1 MKIRTKIYAFIV
13 FLAAYMLIPFNVR
26 AAEITAVD
34 FDGNVIGQV
43 ISTGMV
49 INADGQNIGTITAD
63 SLILNAQGEVVGGV
77 VPQGIAIGNDN
88 RFLGKIFNDGIVR
101 SISGKELGRALPS
114 GLVIDDTS
122 AVIGSVLYPGIVY
135 SADGTTVGRVNGA
148 GVYTNLEGQEIG
160 FVSANGYAYKRSGDD
175 YVLDG
180 RLMSSKM
187 IVSLTGQF
195 IGSVAPTG
203 NVIDFEGKVIGNIHA
218 NGYAYNQNGNIIGG
232 IVQTGYAFNLVGNY
246 IGLVTFN
253 GEVVNGERVIGH
265 YRPDGNIVDDNN
277 EIIGYAVSISATASD
292 RTGRYIGRIYP
303 DGTISNGSGA
313 IGRIGAKKYV
323 YNQENQKIGEII
335 ETGPV
340 FDTQAL
346 LIGQALKNGSVISL
360 RGSIIGTM
368 RGKYAYDTNGML
380 VGGIT
385 KDLLAYD
392 TNNNALGI
400 ANIDTGVKSG
410 AEVQKISPFGYVF
423 NPDGKVVGGSFAM
436 SPAYSMEGLLYSY
449 IAPSGKLYRGVSDV
463 KLTQTGILTGKDG
476 YIGSVINSLYDLSFT
491 GYPLGIPTESNIL
504 INDKGEISYK
514 IIPGHY
520 VVSSPQKITSDMSPI
535 KGFSGKKMIALNIGG
550 DLLGYADSEGR
561 LYNLSGQETGR
572 VVANEYVVDNNQI
585 ITGQLI
591 PFATVIND
599 KCSSIGVVNGHGDVV
614 NNRGVIVGRLLPNGQ
629 AISDVG
635 SYIGYA
641 IFNHGLTDF
650 DGKFVGTVNNGYG
663 ITYDGKSLG
672 CINRR
677 GMIKDA
683 DNHVLYGVIENKT
696 AIGFNNEILG
706 HIIANGNVIDNKNQ
720 IQGYVQPD
728 GNVVSK
734 SKKVL
739 GQIMKY
745 QVAYGLDNHFLG
757 MVQDD
762 GKVYNQ
768 AGDFVGQVLF
778 DGSIQK
784 DDMQVGYALYDFY
797 VYDEDFATYGYLT
810 KDGTVLSMAGSKL
823 GNLDRG
829 FVLDRKKQVVARG
842 NRDYI
847 VRDQNDDVVGEL
859 QLDGNVINNDGQVV
873 GYLAEAGI
881 IRNSDGA
888 EIAIA
893 TQYQYYTAKQET
905 ETPQEQPETPKERDW
920 ADQRKVNIQ
929 DNEETPSTAKES
941 GSGYTK
947 QNFSN
952 KIVGIALNPDG
963 DIIGDIYE
971 DDSVRDKE
979 GNIIGYRTPDGMIVD
994 VNYNPIGIEEIQNAS
1009 SSEMFIPENAFGKGN
1024 AYGIGNAPTNLGP
1037 GGGYGQGERYDP
1049 VKMRALTQL
1058 QAQRRQNIQYGM
1070 VASSN
1075 IKPSSF
1081 TGYEEDGWGTSRQIS
1096 SWRVDMSEM
1105 ILEDKPIPAVLAR
1118 SVYGSDSGGFS
1129 NGIPITAIVERNVFS
1144 EEGRNII
1151 IPAGSR
1157 VIGTLGGEVGTG
1169 GTSGGAIK
1177 MQIEWKRLIRPDGSQ
1192 WQFNA
1197 QTADAQG
1204 RLGALAYLDE
1214 QLMKKYTMPIVASG
1228 VENAIAYMMAS
1239 GQSTNNGSQT
1249 TEDARAQAAA
1259 DARQNF
1265 QDQINKIVEEIMDRK
1280 SKIQPVTYMPAGTRI
1295 IIYPGTDLWLNSIER
1310 DKTREEENGNG
1321 MGNDGLTANE
1331 KPSGGSRGGGGG
1343 DVSYSGNYRE
1353 NVQPAKPS
1361 KQTTG
1366 GRNPNGYIAPNNTQQ
1381 PSSTPAST
1389 NSTSGGSGS
1398 NEVPDFI

>member
-1 MKIRTKIYAFIV
+1 MKIRTKIYTFIV
-13 FLAAYMLIPFNVR
+13 FLTAYMVIPFNVW

-34 FDGNVIGQV
+34 FNGNIIGQV
-43 ISTGMV
+43 IPTGMV
-49 INADGQNIGTITAD
+49 INASGQNIGTITAD
-63 SLILNAQGEVVGGV
+63 SLILNGQGEVIGGA

-101 SISGKELGRALPS
+101 AVSGKELGKALPS
-114 GLVIDDTS
+114 GLVVDS
-122 AVIGSVLYPGIVY
+122 SSSVIGSVLYPGIVY
-135 SADGTTVGRVNGA
+135 SASGETVGRVNGA
-148 GVYTNLEGQEIG
+148 GLYTNLEGQEIG
-160 FVSANGYAYKRSGDD
+160 FVSANGYAYKRSGEE

-180 RLMSSKM
+180 RLMASKM

-203 NVIDFEGKVIGNIHA
+203 NVIDFEGKSIGNIHA
-218 NGYAYNQNGNIIGG
+218 NGYAYDQNGNIIGG

-253 GEVVNGERVIGH
+253 GEVVRNDMVIGH
-265 YRPDGNIVDDNN
+265 YRPDGNIVDENN
-277 EIIGYAVSISATASD
+277 EIIGFAVSISATAGD
-292 RTGRYIGRIYP
+292 RNGRYIGRIFP
-303 DGTISNGSGA
+303 DGTISNGAGV

-323 YNQENQKIGEII
+323 YDQENKKIGEII

-340 FDTQAL
+340 FDTQAQ
-346 LIGQALKNGSVISL
+346 LIGQAIKNGSVISL
-360 RGSIIGTM
+360 RGSMIGTM
-368 RGKYAYDTNGML
+368 RGQYAYDTNGML
-380 VGGIT
+380 VGGTT

-392 TNNNALGI
+392 ANNNALGV
-400 ANIDTGVKSG
+400 ANIDTSIKVGTE
-410 AEVQKISPFGYVF
+410 AQKVSPFGYLF
-423 NPDGKVVGGSFAM
+423 NADGKVVGGSFAM
-436 SPAYSMEGLLYSY
+436 APAYSLEGLLYSY
-449 IAPSGKLYRGVSDV
+449 VAPNGKLYRGVSDV
-463 KLTQTGILTGKDG
+463 KLTQTGILAGKDG
-476 YIGSVINSLYDLSFT
+476 YIGSLIDSLYNLSFT
-491 GYPLGIPTESNIL
+491 GYSLGMPTESNVL
-504 INDKGEISYK
+504 VNEKGEISYK

-520 VVSSPQKITSDMSPI
+520 VVSSPQRLTSDMTPI
-535 KGFSGKKMIALNIGG
+535 KGFSGQKMIALNIGG
-550 DLLGYADSEGR
+550 DLLGYTDSEGK
-561 LYNLSGQETGR
+561 LFNLSGQEAGH
-572 VVANEYVVDNNQI
+572 VVANEYVVDNNQVVI
-585 ITGQLI
+585 GRLI
-591 PFATVIND
+591 PFTTVIND
-599 KCSSIGVVNGHGDVV
+599 KCSPIGVVNGHGDVV

-641 IFNHGLTDF
+641 VFNHGLTDF
-650 DGKFVGTVNNGYG
+650 DGKFVGTINSGRG

-672 CINRR
+672 CIDRR
-677 GMIKDA
+677 GVIKDA
-683 DNHVLYGVIENKT
+683 ENHTLYGVIENESV
-696 AIGFNNEILG
+696 IGFNNEILG
-706 HIIANGNVIDNKNQ
+706 HILANGNVIGHQNQ
-720 IQGYVQPD
+720 IIGYVQPD

-734 SKKVL
+734 SKKAL

-745 QVAYGLDNHFLG
+745 HVAYGIDNHFLG
-757 MVQDD
+757 MVQND

-778 DGSIQK
+778 DGSVQK

-797 VYDEDFATYGYLT
+797 VYDEDFTTYGYLT

-823 GNLDRG
+823 GSLDRG

-847 VRDQNDDVVGEL
+847 VRDKNDDVVGEL
-859 QLDGNVINNDGQVV
+859 QLDGNVINNDGQNV

-881 IRNSDGA
+881 IRNSEGD
-888 EIAIA
+888 EIAVA
-893 TQYQYYTAKQET
+893 TQYQYYTVRQEEA
-905 ETPQEQPETPKERDW
+905 ETQPKPETPRERDW
-920 ADQRKVNIQ
+920 SDQRKVEIQ
-929 DNEETPSTAKES
+929 DNEDATSKVQES
-941 GSGYTK
+941 GSGYKK
-947 QNFSN
+947 QKFSN

-971 DDSVRDKE
+971 DDSVRDKD
-979 GNIIGYRTPDGMIVD
+979 GNILGYRTPDGMIVD

-1024 AYGIGNAPTNLGP
+1024 AYGIGDSPTNLGP

-1049 VKMRALTQL
+1049 VKMRVLTQR
-1058 QAQRRQNIQYGM
+1058 QAQRRQNIQYGV
-1070 VASSN
+1070 VATSN

-1129 NGIPITAIVERNVFS
+1129 DGVPITAIVERNVFS

-1157 VIGTLGGEVGTG
+1157 VIGSLGGEVGTG

-1192 WQFNA
+1192 WQFAA

-1204 RLGALAYLDE
+1204 RMGALAYLDE
-1214 QLMKKYTMPIVASG
+1214 QLLKKYTMPIVASG

-1239 GQSTNNGSQT
+1239 GSTSTSNNGSS

-1265 QDQINKIVEEIMDRK
+1265 QDQINKIVEEIMDKK

-1295 IIYPGTDLWLNSIER
+1295 IIYPGQDLWLNSIDR
-1310 DKTREEENGNG
+1310 DQKRDEENSGG
-1321 MGNDGLTANE
+1321 PDTGGLTANE
-1331 KPSGGSRGGGGG
+1331 KPGGGSRSHG
-1343 DVSYSGNYRE
+1343 DNVSYSGNYQE
-1353 NVQPAKPS
+1353 NVKPAQPN
-1361 KQTTG
+1361 KQRPG
-1366 GRNPNGYIAPNNTQQ
+1366 NRSSGGYIAPNNPQQ
-1381 PSSTPAST
+1381 SSAPAST
-1389 NSTSGGSGS
+1389 NSTDGSGNGN

>member
-1 MKIRTKIYAFIV
+1 MKVCMKIYICII
-13 FLAAYMLIPFNVR
+13 LLLSGILLPFSVC
-26 AAEITAVD
+26 AAEITAID
-34 FDGNVIGQV
+34 FDGNIIGQV

-63 SLILNAQGEVVGGV
+63 SLILNEQGEVVGGV

-88 RFLGKIFNDGIVR
+88 RFLGKIYNDGVVR
-101 SISGKELGRALPS
+101 SVAGKELGRALPN

-122 AVIGSVLYPGIVY
+122 AVIGAVLYPGIVY
-135 SADGTTVGRVNGA
+135 SADGATTGRVNGA
-148 GVYTNLEGQEIG
+148 GVYTNLDGQEIG
-160 FVSANGYAYKRSGDD
+160 FVSANGYAYKRAGEE
-175 YVLDG
+175 YILDG

-195 IGSVAPTG
+195 IGSIAPTG
-203 NVIDFEGKVIGNIHA
+203 NIIDFEGKIIGNIHA

-246 IGLVTFN
+246 LGLVTFN
-253 GEVVNGERVIGH
+253 GEVVNNDQIIGH
-265 YRPDGNIVDDNN
+265 YRPDGNIVDDKN
-277 EIIGYAVSISATASD
+277 EVIGFAVSIAATASD
-292 RTGRYIGRIYP
+292 RTGRYIGRILP
-303 DGTISNGSGA
+303 NGAVSNGTNVV
-313 IGRIGAKKYV
+313 GRIGPKKYI
-323 YNQENQKIGEII
+323 YNQDNQKIGQII

-340 FDTQAL
+340 FDTQAQL
-346 LIGQALKNGSVISL
+346 VGQALKNGTVISL
-360 RGSIIGTM
+360 RGSIIGWM
-368 RGKYAYDTNGML
+368 HGKYAYDTNGML
-380 VGGIT
+380 IGGTT

-392 TNNNALGI
+392 TNNKALGI
-400 ANIDTGVKSG
+400 ANIDTSVMVG
-410 AEVQKISPFGYVF
+410 AETQKISPFGYVF
-423 NPDGKVVGGSFAM
+423 NADGKISGGSFPM
-436 SPAYSMEGLLYSY
+436 NPAYSMEGLLYSY
-449 IAPSGKLYRGVSDV
+449 IAPNGNLYSGVPDV
-463 KLTQTGILTGKDG
+463 KLTPTGILAGKDG
-476 YIGSVINSLYDLSFT
+476 YIGSIINPLYNLSFS
-491 GYPLGIPTESNIL
+491 GYPLGFETQSNIL
-504 INDKGEISYK
+504 INEKGEIAYK
-514 IIPGHY
+514 IIPGNY
-520 VVSSPQKITSDMSPI
+520 IVASVQKIDSEMAPI
-535 KGFSGKKMIALNIGG
+535 KGFSGNKMIALNIGG

-561 LYNLSGQETGR
+561 LFNVAGQETGH
-572 VVANEYVVDNNQI
+572 VIANEYVVDNNQI
-585 ITGQLI
+585 VTGKLV

-599 KCSSIGVVNGHGDVV
+599 KCSPIGVVNGHGDVV

-641 IFNHGLTDF
+641 VFNHGLTDF
-650 DGKFVGTVNNGYG
+650 DGKFVGTVNNGKG

-672 CINRR
+672 CITRR
-677 GMIKDA
+677 GVIKDA
-683 DNHVLYGVIENKT
+683 ENHILYGIVENKP
-696 AIGFNNEILG
+696 AIGLDNEILG
-706 HIIANGNVIDNKNQ
+706 YIIANGNVIDGKNQ
-720 IQGYVQPD
+720 NIGYVQPD

-757 MVQDD
+757 MVQDN

-778 DGSIQK
+778 DGSVQK
-784 DDMQVGYALYDFY
+784 DDTQVGYALYDFY

-810 KDGTVLSMAGSKL
+810 KDGTVLSMVGSKL
-823 GNLDRG
+823 GNIDRG

-847 VRDQNDDVVGEL
+847 VRDKNDDVVGEL
-859 QLDGNVINNDGQVV
+859 QLDGNVINNDGQIV

-881 IRNSDGA
+881 IRNPDGA
-888 EIAIA
+888 EIAFA
-893 TQYQYYTAKQET
+893 TQYQYYTAKQEV
-905 ETPQEQPETPKERDW
+905 ETPQEPETPKEQNWVDP
-920 ADQRKVNIQ
+920 RKVEIEDHQ
-929 DNEETPSTAKES
+929 ETPQQEQKSD
-941 GSGYTK
+941 GGYKK

-971 DDSVRDKE
+971 DDSVRDRD
-979 GNIIGYRTPDGMIVD
+979 GNIIGYRTPEGMVVD
-994 VNYNPIGIEEIQNAS
+994 MNYNPIGIEEIQNTTA
-1009 SSEMFIPENAFGKGN
+1009 SEMFIPENAFGKGN
-1024 AYGIGNAPTNLGP
+1024 AYGIGEAPTNLGP

-1049 VKMRALTQL
+1049 VRMRALTAL
-1058 QAQRRQNIQYGM
+1058 QANRRSNIQYGK
-1070 VASSN
+1070 VASSS

-1081 TGYEEDGWGTSRQIS
+1081 TGYEEDGWGTNREVS

-1118 SVYGSDSGGFS
+1118 PVYGSDSGGFS
-1129 NGIPITAIVERNVFS
+1129 NGVPLTAIVERNVFS

-1157 VIGTLGGEVGTG
+1157 IIGELGGEVGTG
-1169 GTSGGAIK
+1169 GVSGGAIK
-1177 MQIEWKRLIRPDGSQ
+1177 MQIAWRRLIRPDGSQ
-1192 WQFNA
+1192 WQFQA

-1214 QLMKKYTMPIVASG
+1214 QLLKKYTMPIVASSI
-1228 VENAIAYMMAS
+1228 ENAIAYSMAT
-1239 GQSTNNGSQT
+1239 GTTTNNGSST

-1265 QDQINKIVEEIMDRK
+1265 QEQINRIVEEIMDRK
-1280 SKIQPVTYMPAGTRI
+1280 SNIQPVTYMPAGTRI

-1310 DKTREEENGNG
+1310 DKNREEEGGNEGGTRGGLLSNESPGGGRSGGGNVSYNGN
-1321 MGNDGLTANE
+1321 
-1331 KPSGGSRGGGGG
+1331 
-1343 DVSYSGNYRE
+1343 YQE
-1353 NVQPAKPS
+1353 NVQPAKPN
-1361 KQTTG
+1361 KQVTG
-1366 GRNPNGYIAPNNTQQ
+1366 GRNPNGYIQPNNNQQ
-1381 PSSTPAST
+1381 SSTPAST
-1389 NSTSGGSGS
+1389 DSTGNGNS